1 MYLIKKFLILF
12 ITFSM
17 HLSSTEL
24 TGKRMPSADEAI
36 KLFVE
41 NEEGQVTINFHLFEG
56 VYLYKNKIK
65 IYEGRINYSFEL
77 DGSITNI
84 EDDFFGYQQ
93 VLNKDFNISFKLLD
107 TVPRKNIYIE
117 YQGCFDNSYCYK
129 KEEKKINL

>member
-1 MYLIKKFLILF
+1 M
-12 ITFSM
+12 TFSM
-17 HLSSTEL
+17 HLSSTALLGE
-24 TGKRMPSADEAI
+24 RPPSADEAI
-36 KLFVE
+36 KLFIE
-41 NEEGQVTINFHLFEG
+41 NEEDQVTINFQLFEG

-117 YQGCFDNSYCYK
+117 YQGCFDKSYCYK

>member
-1 MYLIKKFLILF
+1 M
-12 ITFSM
+12 TFSM
-17 HLSSTEL
+17 HLSSTALVGE
-24 TGKRMPSADEAI
+24 RPPSADEAI
-36 KLFVE
+36 KLFIE
-41 NEEGQVTINFHLFEG
+41 NEEDQVTINFQLFEG

-65 IYEGRINYSFEL
+65 IYEGTTNYSFEL

-84 EDDFFGYQQ
+84 EDDFFGYQP
-93 VLNKDFNISFKLLD
+93 VLNEDFNISFKLLD

>member
-1 MYLIKKFLILF
+1 M
-12 ITFSM
+12 TFSM
-17 HLSSTEL
+17 HLSSTALLGE
-24 TGKRMPSADEAI
+24 RPPSADEAI
-36 KLFVE
+36 KLFIE
-41 NEEGQVTINFHLFEG
+41 NEEDHVTINFQLFEG

-65 IYEGRINYSFEL
+65 IYEGTTNYSFEL

-84 EDDFFGYQQ
+84 EDDFFGYQP
-93 VLNKDFNISFKLLD
+93 VLNEDFNISFKLLD

>member
-1 MYLIKKFLILF
+1 M
-12 ITFSM
+12 TFSM
-17 HLSSTEL
+17 HLSSTALLDE
-24 TGKRMPSADEAI
+24 RPPSADEAI
-36 KLFVE
+36 KLFIE
-41 NEEGQVTINFHLFEG
+41 NEEDQVTINFQLFEG

-65 IYEGRINYSFEL
+65 IYEGTTNYSFEL

-84 EDDFFGYQQ
+84 EDDFFGYQP
-93 VLNKDFNISFKLLD
+93 VLNEDFNISFKLLD

>member
-1 MYLIKKFLILF
+1 M
-12 ITFSM
+12 TFSM
-17 HLSSTEL
+17 HLSSTALLGE
-24 TGKRMPSADEAI
+24 RPPSADEAI
-36 KLFVE
+36 KLFIE
-41 NEEGQVTINFHLFEG
+41 NEEDQVTINFQLFEG

-65 IYEGRINYSFEL
+65 IYEGTTNYSFEL

-84 EDDFFGYQQ
+84 EDDFFGYQP
-93 VLNKDFNISFKLLD
+93 VLNEDFNISFKLLD

>member
-1 MYLIKKFLILF
+1 
-12 ITFSM
+12 
-17 HLSSTEL
+17 
-24 TGKRMPSADEAI
+24 MPSADEAI

-117 YQGCFDNSYCYK
+117 YQGCFDKSYCYK

>member
-1 MYLIKKFLILF
+1 M
-12 ITFSM
+12 TFSM
-17 HLSSTEL
+17 HLSSTALIGE
-24 TGKRMPSADEAI
+24 RPPSADEAI
-36 KLFVE
+36 KLFIE
-41 NEEGQVTINFHLFEG
+41 NEEDQVTINFQLFEG

-65 IYEGRINYSFEL
+65 IYEGTTNYSFEL

-84 EDDFFGYQQ
+84 EDDFFGYQP
-93 VLNKDFNISFKLLD
+93 VLNEDFNISFKLLD

>member
-1 MYLIKKFLILF
+1 M
-12 ITFSM
+12 TFSM
-17 HLSSTEL
+17 HLSSTALLGE
-24 TGKRMPSADEAI
+24 RPPSADEAI
-36 KLFVE
+36 KLFIE
-41 NEEGQVTINFHLFEG
+41 NEEDQVTINFQLFEG

-65 IYEGRINYSFEL
+65 IYEGTTNYSFEL

-84 EDDFFGYQQ
+84 EDDFFGYHP
-93 VLNKDFNISFKLLD
+93 VLNEDFNISFKLLD

>member
-1 MYLIKKFLILF
+1 M
-12 ITFSM
+12 TFSM
-17 HLSSTEL
+17 HLSSTALLGE
-24 TGKRMPSADEAI
+24 RPPSVDEAI
-36 KLFVE
+36 KLFIE
-41 NEEGQVTINFHLFEG
+41 NEEDQVTINFQLFEG

-65 IYEGRINYSFEL
+65 IYEGTTNYSFEL

-84 EDDFFGYQQ
+84 EDDFFGYQP
-93 VLNKDFNISFKLLD
+93 VLNEDFNISFKLLD

>member
-1 MYLIKKFLILF
+1 M
-12 ITFSM
+12 TFSM
-17 HLSSTEL
+17 HLSSTALLDE
-24 TGKRMPSADEAI
+24 RPPSADEAI
-36 KLFVE
+36 KLFIE
-41 NEEGQVTINFHLFEG
+41 NEEDQVTINFQLFEG

-65 IYEGRINYSFEL
+65 IYEGTTNYSFEL

-84 EDDFFGYQQ
+84 EDDFFGYQP

>member
-1 MYLIKKFLILF
+1 M
-12 ITFSM
+12 TFSM
-17 HLSSTEL
+17 HLSSTALLGE
-24 TGKRMPSADEAI
+24 RPPSADEAI
-36 KLFVE
+36 KLFIE
-41 NEEGQVTINFHLFEG
+41 NKEDQITINFQLFEG

-65 IYEGRINYSFEL
+65 IYEGTTNYSFEL

-84 EDDFFGYQQ
+84 EDDFFGYQP
-93 VLNKDFNISFKLLD
+93 VLNEDFNISFKLLD

>member
-1 MYLIKKFLILF
+1 M
-12 ITFSM
+12 TFSM
-17 HLSSTEL
+17 HLSSTALLGE
-24 TGKRMPSADEAI
+24 RPPSADEAI
-36 KLFVE
+36 KLFIE
-41 NEEGQVTINFHLFEG
+41 NEEDQVTINFQRFEG

-65 IYEGRINYSFEL
+65 IYEGTTNYSFEL

-84 EDDFFGYQQ
+84 EDDFFGYQP
-93 VLNKDFNISFKLLD
+93 VLNEDFNISFKLLD

>member
-1 MYLIKKFLILF
+1 M
-12 ITFSM
+12 TFSM
-17 HLSSTEL
+17 HLSSTALLGE
-24 TGKRMPSADEAI
+24 RPPSADEAI
-36 KLFVE
+36 KLFIE
-41 NEEGQVTINFHLFEG
+41 NEEDQVTINFQLFEG

-65 IYEGRINYSFEL
+65 IYEGTTNYSFEL

-84 EDDFFGYQQ
+84 VDDFFGYQP
-93 VLNKDFNISFKLLD
+93 VLNEDFNISFKLLD

>member
-1 MYLIKKFLILF
+1 M
-12 ITFSM
+12 TFSM
-17 HLSSTEL
+17 HLSSTALLGE
-24 TGKRMPSADEAI
+24 RPPSADEAI
-36 KLFVE
+36 KLFIE
-41 NEEGQVTINFHLFEG
+41 NEEDQVTINFQLFEG

-65 IYEGRINYSFEL
+65 IYEGTTNYSFKL

-84 EDDFFGYQQ
+84 EDDFFGYQP
-93 VLNKDFNISFKLLD
+93 VLNEDFNISFKLLD

>member
-1 MYLIKKFLILF
+1 M
-12 ITFSM
+12 TFSM
-17 HLSSTEL
+17 HLSSTALLGE
-24 TGKRMPSADEAI
+24 RPPSADEAI
-36 KLFVE
+36 KLFIE
-41 NEEGQVTINFHLFEG
+41 NEKDQVTINFQLFEG

-65 IYEGRINYSFEL
+65 IYEGTTNYSFEL

-84 EDDFFGYQQ
+84 EDDFFGYQP
-93 VLNKDFNISFKLLD
+93 VLNEDFNISFKILD

>member
-1 MYLIKKFLILF
+1 M
-12 ITFSM
+12 TFSM
-17 HLSSTEL
+17 HLSSTALLGE
-24 TGKRMPSADEAI
+24 RPPSSDEAI
-36 KLFVE
+36 KLFIE
-41 NEEGQVTINFHLFEG
+41 SKEDQVTINFQLFEG

-65 IYEGRINYSFEL
+65 IYEGTTNYSFEL

-84 EDDFFGYQQ
+84 EDDFFGYQP
-93 VLNKDFNISFKLLD
+93 VLNEDFNISFKLLD

>member
-1 MYLIKKFLILF
+1 M
-12 ITFSM
+12 TFSM
-17 HLSSTEL
+17 HLSSTALIGE
-24 TGKRMPSADEAI
+24 RPPSADEAV
-36 KLFVE
+36 KLFIK
-41 NEEGQVTINFHLFEG
+41 NEEDQVTINFQLFEG

-65 IYEGRINYSFEL
+65 IYEGTTNYSFEL

-84 EDDFFGYQQ
+84 EDDFFGYQP
-93 VLNKDFNISFKLLD
+93 VLNEDFNISFKLLD